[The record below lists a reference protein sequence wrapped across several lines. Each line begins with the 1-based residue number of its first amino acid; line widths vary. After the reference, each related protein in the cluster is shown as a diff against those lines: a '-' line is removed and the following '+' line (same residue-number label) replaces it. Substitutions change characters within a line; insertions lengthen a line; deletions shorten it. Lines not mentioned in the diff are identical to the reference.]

1 MSVVLVR
8 ITQVVSSARL
18 MVEPALFVLPLP
30 GFSLPGLKLTV
41 DNGKT
46 NYGEP
51 AAVMPSLFL
60 RPEIRV
66 SQEGSMCS

>member
-1 MSVVLVR
+1 
-8 ITQVVSSARL
+8 
-18 MVEPALFVLPLP
+18 MVEPALFLLTQP

-51 AAVMPSLFL
+51 AAVTPSLFL
-60 RPEIRV
+60 RPEIQV
-66 SQEGSMCS
+66 SQEGAACS